1 MTLLLENSALASL
14 QSQIDFKQIPKH
26 IAFIMDGNRRWAKQR
41 GLPVLMGHWKGA
53 EIIDRVVNCCL
64 ELGVK
69 TLTVFAFSTENWG
82 RSCEEVEYLLRL
94 ISIFLKKKKKT
105 LIKEGVKLSSIGDL
119 SVFPLS
125 LQRELESVRE
135 VTSTCSKIN
144 LVLALNYGS
153 RNEITRAVKKI
164 LDDVTVGKIQKQNVT
179 ENLISS
185 YLDTSQWSD
194 PELLIRTSGE
204 KRLSN
209 FLLWQLS
216 YTEVHTTEILWPDF
230 GEEELLKAII
240 EYQHRER
247 RFGG

>member
-1 MTLLLENSALASL
+1 MTLLLENSVIASL
-14 QSQIDFKQIPKH
+14 QNQIDFKQIPNH
-26 IAFIMDGNRRWAKQR
+26 IAFIMDGNRRWAKQK
-41 GLPVLMGHWKGA
+41 GLPVPIGHWKGA
-53 EIIDRVVNCCL
+53 EVIDKVIKCCL

-69 TLTVFAFSTENWG
+69 TVTVFAFSTENWG
-82 RSCEEVEYLLRL
+82 RSCEEIEYLLKL
-94 ISIFLKKKKKT
+94 ISIFLKKKKKILT
-105 LIKEGVKLSSIGDL
+105 KEGIKLSSIGDL
-119 SVFPLS
+119 SVFPTT
-125 LQRELESVRE
+125 LQNELASAIEA
-135 VTSTCSKIN
+135 TSACSKIN

-164 LDDVTVGKIQKQNVT
+164 LDDVVLGKIQKQNVT

-185 YLDTSQWSD
+185 YLDTSKWSD
-194 PELLIRTSGE
+194 PDLLIRTSGE

-230 GEEELLKAII
+230 GEEELLQAII

>member
-1 MTLLLENSALASL
+1 MTLLLETPARALL
-14 QSQIDFKQIPKH
+14 HNQVDFQQIPSH
-26 IAFIMDGNRRWAKQR
+26 IAFIMDGNRRWAKQK
-41 GLPVLMGHWKGA
+41 GLPLSMGHWKGA
-53 EIIDRVVNCCL
+53 EVIDKVMKSCL

-69 TLTVFAFSTENWG
+69 TITIFAFSTENWG
-82 RSCEEVEYLLRL
+82 RGSEEVEYLLKL

-105 LIKEGVKLSSIGDL
+105 LMKEGIKLSSIGDL

-125 LQRELESVRE
+125 LQKELASVME
-135 VTSTCSKIN
+135 ATSTCSKIN

-164 LDDVTVGKIQKQNVT
+164 LDDVVSGKIQKQNVT

-185 YLDTSQWSD
+185 YLDTSKWSD

-230 GEEELLKAII
+230 GEEELFQAII